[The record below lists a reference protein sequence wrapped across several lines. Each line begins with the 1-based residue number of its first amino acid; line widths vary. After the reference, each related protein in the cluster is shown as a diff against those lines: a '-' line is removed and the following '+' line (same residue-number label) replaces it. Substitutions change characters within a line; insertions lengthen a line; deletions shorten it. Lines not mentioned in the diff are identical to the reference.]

1 MQPNSL
7 QTRPIPRYLPETDPA
22 FPRDPKI
29 FYVDPPTALIGVH
42 KSQTVTLVHLSF
54 GSFTLTEIDSGTH
67 SDSDS
72 RPNGYIGLYRIFHI
86 AQTRT
91 WIPTPDFCT
100 GQEAE
105 SESTPESISCN
116 VNEALDM
123 NRTSVQHHWMLR
135 ADSIP

>member
-1 MQPNSL
+1 MG
-7 QTRPIPRYLPETDPA
+7 
-22 FPRDPKI
+22 PKI

-42 KSQTVTLVHLSF
+42 KSQIVTLVNLSF

-72 RPNGYIGLYRIFHI
+72 RLNGYIGLYRTFHI

-100 GQEAE
+100 GQGAE

-116 VNEALDM
+116 VNEPLDM
-123 NRTSVQHHWMLR
+123 NGTSVNIIGCFALIQFLEFSMEFLR
-135 ADSIP
+135 TNGINL